1 MHLDRILLLFRRT
14 RPAIAV
20 PAAIAVVV
28 ALAVT
33 AAGSF
38 GDDRTHGV
46 PVKRGAVVATASAD
60 GSVQSAQQL
69 SLGFEGSGRIV
80 QVTVKDGDRVHRGEL
95 LARLEDGPQ
104 RARLAAA
111 QANLGSAQ
119 DRLTETRTGLT
130 PVELAAHH
138 RLADQA
144 QVAVANAR
152 RDVADAA
159 SVARTNVGGLRHAL
173 ARAQVSGEILDL
185 RESQL
190 RAAQEHAQVTLLRRR
205 YLDAKAARDA
215 DERDL
220 EQALNRQRRAENR
233 SPSDEAPTQQSLNR
247 AEFEVSVFKS
257 RLDIDQAD
265 VNRTKSDLDQAAET
279 ERTYILEVD
288 RRRAVLRDA
297 RRQLGQASDTLR
309 NGIATGRQQVDA
321 ARNAL
326 TGSEAQLQVTL
337 AQNRVGEQVKAA
349 DVAAALADVAQA
361 QSEVEDAR
369 KGLADTEM
377 RAPAA
382 GVVGHVN
389 AKVGE
394 LVRPSLG
401 TTPSTQPPSPQ
412 PSAAAP
418 PSTTT
423 SASPSPQPG
432 AQGAP
437 RPSAAGAPA
446 GAAGPNMP
454 VAGSQGGQQLITL
467 AQTEGLQVK
476 VDFSEDDVA
485 RMHVGDR
492 ARVTVE
498 PFPDRR
504 FTAHVASIDPIP
516 TVVSNV
522 VTYEVTLVL
531 EGDTYR
537 VKPGMSATAN
547 VTVAR
552 IDNALIVPR
561 TAVRSPQG
569 AQPTVTVVLPN
580 GRLEPRLVVPG
591 LQSDSRVQILGGVGL
606 GERVLPTISPPPNLV
621 G

>member
-1 MHLDRILLLFRRT
+1 MDNQVAYMRNLVLEVDNRRT
-14 RPAIAV
+14 
-20 PAAIAVVV
+20 
-28 ALAVT
+28 AL
-33 AAGSF
+33 
-38 GDDRTHGV
+38 R
-46 PVKRGAVVATASAD
+46 
-60 GSVQSAQQL
+60 
-69 SLGFEGSGRIV
+69 
-80 QVTVKDGDRVHRGEL
+80 
-95 LARLEDGPQ
+95 
-104 RARLAAA
+104 
-111 QANLGSAQ
+111 
-119 DRLTETRTGLT
+119 
-130 PVELAAHH
+130 
-138 RLADQA
+138 
-144 QVAVANAR
+144 NAR
-152 RDVADAA
+152 RNLGDAA
-159 SVARTNVGGLRHAL
+159 NNLS
-173 ARAQVSGEILDL
+173 
-185 RESQL
+185 
-190 RAAQEHAQVTLLRRR
+190 
-205 YLDAKAARDA
+205 
-215 DERDL
+215 
-220 EQALNRQRRAENR
+220 
-233 SPSDEAPTQQSLNR
+233 
-247 AEFEVSVFKS
+247 
-257 RLDIDQAD
+257 
-265 VNRTKSDLDQAAET
+265 
-279 ERTYILEVD
+279 
-288 RRRAVLRDA
+288 
-297 RRQLGQASDTLR
+297 
-309 NGIATGRQQVDA
+309 NGIAGARQQINS
-321 ARNAL
+321 ARDSVA
-326 TGSEAQLQVTL
+326 TTQAQLQVTL

-361 QSEVEDAR
+361 ESAVEDAR
-369 KGLADTEM
+369 KGLADTEL
-377 RAPAA
+377 RAPTA

-401 TTPSTQPPSPQ
+401 ATRATQPPSPQ

-437 RPSAAGAPA
+437 SPSAGGAPA

-467 AQTEGLQVK
+467 AETEGLQVK
-476 VDFSEDDVA
+476 ADFSEDDVA

-552 IDNALIVPR
+552 VDDALIVPR